1 MLKKKN
7 DKYIVSTQES
17 IEPLFFGKI
26 SVCISIPFII
36 LPFYLYFG
44 EFVQN
49 QAIFIMLIIPGL
61 ILLMGLLFLAFNKRI
76 IIDTNKREVR
86 LKRAKIPF
94 SDIGGIQILSQ
105 IRTHYQNNRKEES
118 LVWQVF
124 IVTKAFNS
132 AMEEKSSA
140 IIALLDEIGEDE
152 VSEEI
157 EQLVGEQLDLVDSG
171 IGSALFF
178 LAESSSELEVWQ
190 TTETLARLFN
200 VPILDGSN
208 KFIEKREVY
217 ELDYSFAD
225 KIKMGIITTPDE
237 IKKPDTI
244 RVEDQWLK
252 KSVIWEEP
260 NEGLIA
266 GGVALL
272 FVFGI
277 ALLIVLLASAHK
289 FILPSLIGT
298 AIGGVMLKC
307 GLVRRPRTLLM
318 DISDRSLLYLKGKSN
333 KHIAEMSFN
342 DLESVRVYEE
352 PQPCITL
359 MSDKKLITIYTK
371 AENVFWMYKWLYDNF
386 SAI

>member
-7 DKYIVSTQES
+7 DKYILSTV
-17 IEPLFFGKI
+17 LTAVGKI
-26 SVCISIPFII
+26 FLFISIPFII
-36 LPFYLYFG
+36 LLLYFG
-44 EFVQN
+44 VFLQDEVM
-49 QAIFIMLIIPGL
+49 FIILIIPGL
-61 ILLMGLLFLAFNKRI
+61 FLLMGLLFLAFSKKI

-86 LKRAKIPF
+86 LKKAKIPF

-105 IRTHYQNNRKEES
+105 IRTYYQNNQKEES

-132 AMEEKSSA
+132 AMEEKSTA
-140 IIALLDEIGEDE
+140 INRILDEIGEN
-152 VSEEI
+152 EI
-157 EQLVGEQLDLVDSG
+157 TEGQKRQVEQLVEEQFDLVDSG
-171 IGSALFF
+171 IGSDLFL
-178 LAESSSELEVWQ
+178 LAESPSELEVWQ

-208 KFIEKREVY
+208 EFIEKREVH
-217 ELDYSFAD
+217 EHDLSFAE
-225 KIKMGIITTPDE
+225 KIKMGNIIPPDE

-333 KHIAEMSFN
+333 KRIAEMSFN

-352 PQPCITL
+352 PHPCITL

-371 AENVFWMYKWLYDNF
+371 AENAFWMYKWLYDNF